1 MERFEIK
8 VNDGNCKIYTPYNKD
23 FIAKLKLL
31 GGRWDASASC
41 WTISQRC
48 IEEVR
53 EAMREVY
60 GRDDQP
66 VTDMVDVKLTFE
78 ESVTAD
84 RASVVI
90 LGRTVASAYGRDSG
104 ARVGDGVM
112 FLQGKPKSGGSV
124 KNWET
129 IVPSGC
135 VVKLLD
141 VPKGLIERADLPDGV
156 TLEIV
161 GQNVDVQ
168 SLKDELTRLT
178 ARIKEI
184 RRQLD
189 AIGESYES

>member
-31 GGRWDASASC
+31 GGRWDAPGSC

-53 EAMREVY
+53 SAMREVY
-60 GRDDQP
+60 GRDDSP
-66 VTDMVDVKLTFE
+66 VADTADVLFTFE
-78 ESVTAD
+78 ETVSAN
-84 RASVVI
+84 RASLVL
-90 LGRTVASAYGRDSG
+90 LGRTIASAYGRDSG
-104 ARVGDGVM
+104 VRVGDGVM

-135 VVKLLD
+135 VVKVFD
-141 VPKGLIERADLPDGV
+141 VPKSLIERADLPDGV
-156 TLEIV
+156 ALEIV

-168 SLKDELTRLT
+168 SLKDELARLT
-178 ARIKEI
+178 ARVKEI

-189 AIGESYES
+189 ALGESYES

>member
-31 GGRWDASASC
+31 GGRWDAPGSC
-41 WTISQRC
+41 WTISKRC

-53 EAMREVY
+53 SAMREVY
-60 GRDDQP
+60 GRDDSP
-66 VTDMVDVKLTFE
+66 VTDTADVLLTFE
-78 ESVTAD
+78 ETVAAN
-84 RASVVI
+84 RASLVL
-90 LGRTVASAYGRDSG
+90 LGRTIASAYGRDSG
-104 ARVGDGVM
+104 VRVGDGVM
-112 FLQGKPKSGGSV
+112 FLHGKPKSGGSV

-141 VPKGLIERADLPDGV
+141 VPKSLIERADLPDGV

-168 SLKDELTRLT
+168 SLKDELARLT
-178 ARIKEI
+178 ARVKEI

-189 AIGESYES
+189 ALGESYES

>member
-1 MERFEIK
+1 MAFE
-8 VNDGNCKIYTPYNKD
+8 GLTE
-23 FIAKLKLL
+23 KLTNAFNRLRGK
-31 GGRWDASASC
+31 GRLTEAD
-41 WTISQRC
+41 
-48 IEEVR
+48 VR

-66 VTDMVDVKLTFE
+66 VTDMADVKLTFE
-78 ESVTAD
+78 ESVAAD

-135 VVKLLD
+135 VVKIFD
-141 VPKGLIERADLPDGV
+141 VPKSLIDRAELPDGV

-168 SLKDELTRLT
+168 SLKDELARLT
-178 ARIKEI
+178 ARVKEI
-184 RRQLD
+184 RQQLD
-189 AIGESYES
+189 ALGESYES